1 MLETILMMLLSALKM
16 KERQMLSI
24 HQNGGATSLALS
36 QAAILELSLKKEKLL
51 LLMLQVVKRE
61 SVLLK
66 KIKRTY
72 TNLSRIKQHL
82 EKEVL
87 ASRTDL
93 SKWLVAVFRAKKC
106 P

>member
-1 MLETILMMLLSALKM
+1 MFTCFCWLADLSFMHLQ
-16 KERQMLSI
+16 ERKMLSI
-24 HQNGGATSLALS
+24 HQNGGATSLGLS

-72 TNLSRIKQHL
+72 TNLSR
-82 EKEVL
+82 
-87 ASRTDL
+87 
-93 SKWLVAVFRAKKC
+93 
-106 P
+106 